1 MATTPTNVP
10 SDNRSQ
16 GAHVTHIVRRQFTPS
31 DLLQYFYSSSVSV
44 GPAIQK
50 PMGASLIGFSWTAFT
65 ASVVIKFQKGFSVSG
80 PYTYVRKSDDS
91 GDLTVFGAGSST
103 AARAVFLPDLA
114 PWTFIRPITNKKLV
128 TRAKFQWE
136 FQG

>member
-16 GAHVTHIVRRQFTPS
+16 GAHVTHIVRRQFSPS

-44 GPAIQK
+44 GPVVQK
-50 PMGASLIGFSWTAFT
+50 PMGASLIALSWTAFT
-65 ASVVIKFQKGFSVSG
+65 TSVVIKFQTGLSASG
-80 PYTYVRKSDDS
+80 PFAYVRKSDDS

-114 PWTFIRPITNKKLV
+114 PFTFLRPITNKKLI
-128 TRAKFQWE
+128 TRVKFQWQ

>member
-16 GAHVTHIVRRQFTPS
+16 GAHVTHIVRRQFSPT

-50 PMGASLIGFSWTAFT
+50 PMGASLIALSWTAMT
-65 ASVVIKFQKGFSVSG
+65 TSVVIKFQGGFSASG
-80 PYTYVRKSDDS
+80 PYSYVRKSDDS
-91 GDLTVFGAGSST
+91 GDLTVFGSGSST
-103 AARAVFLPDLA
+103 AARSVFLPDLA
-114 PWTFIRPITNKKLV
+114 PFTYLRPILNKKLI